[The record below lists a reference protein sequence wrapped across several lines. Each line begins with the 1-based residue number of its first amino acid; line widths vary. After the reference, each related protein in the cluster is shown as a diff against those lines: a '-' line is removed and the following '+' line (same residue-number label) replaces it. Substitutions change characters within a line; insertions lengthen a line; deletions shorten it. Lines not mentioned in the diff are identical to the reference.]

1 MATTRVK
8 HKDLFKRGDY
18 IVWRHW
24 DVQYADDSPHDL
36 NKFPK
41 RKNVLIEDRG
51 IILSIN
57 KNRRPTYDGS
67 GVRKYTEGCWKAV
80 VFFANGQQTEMPL
93 ACLKHV
99 ERS

>member
-24 DVQYADDSPHDL
+24 DVQYTK
-36 NKFPK
+36 NNFPD

-57 KNRRPTYDGS
+57 KNRRPTYDGT

-80 VFFANGQQTEMPL
+80 VFFANGEQTEMPL

-99 ERS
+99 ERT

>member
-1 MATTRVK
+1 MATARTK
-8 HKDLFKRGDY
+8 LKDLFKRGDY

-24 DVQYADDSPHDL
+24 DVQYTK
-36 NKFPK
+36 NNFPD

-57 KNRRPTYDGS
+57 KNRRPTYDGT

-80 VFFANGQQTEMPL
+80 VFFANGEQTEMPL

-99 ERS
+99 ERN